1 MTIIQIIFVI
11 GFIIVAFKFVA
22 SIFGYGNI
30 PVLNAVVTFI
40 LGSFV
45 IFEIVKL
52 VQAMIVSFG

>member
-1 MTIIQIIFVI
+1 MTILQIIFLI
-11 GFIIVAFKFVA
+11 GFSIVTFKFVA

-30 PVLNAVVTFI
+30 PVLNVLVTFI
-40 LGSFV
+40 LSSFV